1 MAAAE
6 ELQPQQSMLEDASPT
21 PTAAEHDAV
30 SNGEPSDD
38 GGAGDDSSSNSS
50 SLEDGEL
57 PIAAIVAHRDTK
69 GQPDDPVLAYYTV
82 RYEGLEEVG
91 EDGEEELPE
100 DEVLRRAPK
109 VLREY
114 NLC

>member
-38 GGAGDDSSSNSS
+38 GGAGECQMLLSSI
-50 SLEDGEL
+50 L
-57 PIAAIVAHRDTK
+57 
-69 GQPDDPVLAYYTV
+69 
-82 RYEGLEEVG
+82 
-91 EDGEEELPE
+91 
-100 DEVLRRAPK
+100 VLRTLRSVGGWIASSAP
-109 VLREY
+109 LQSSFHSPDPF
-114 NLC
+114 

>member
-38 GGAGDDSSSNSS
+38 GGAGERHSVATGGRS
-50 SLEDGEL
+50 GGG
-57 PIAAIVAHRDTK
+57 AAACAGK
-69 GQPDDPVLAYYTV
+69 SGA
-82 RYEGLEEVG
+82 
-91 EDGEEELPE
+91 
-100 DEVLRRAPK
+100 
-109 VLREY
+109 
-114 NLC
+114 